1 MLHNNGAKVVDSHE
15 TTKSLHQILWFWLD
29 YSLCRSIKPK
39 ALRQVLKVQVFEGR
53 SQSLSA
59 VMRAPSLFPPLFI
72 RLLYYIN
79 TYGERKIYL

>member
-59 VMRAPSLFPPLFI
+59 VMRAPSLFPPLF
-72 RLLYYIN
+72 
-79 TYGERKIYL
+79 YLAIFSIIIDST

>member
-39 ALRQVLKVQVFEGR
+39 ALRQGD
-53 SQSLSA
+53 A
-59 VMRAPSLFPPLFI
+59 VWNVAGSSMKMNWRYTISFP
-72 RLLYYIN
+72 
-79 TYGERKIYL
+79 